1 MATTNMIKTRILNK
15 YDSYSNYSSTW
26 VPLRGEICIVEVGSV
41 AAPDVVQGG
50 FDGKTY
56 NGRPIAGLK
65 VGDGTTT
72 FGNLPWIQ
80 AAAGD
85 VSTFIKG
92 IDENNFATKVAEAI
106 GYSTTT
112 DIKTAIDG
120 INTKFNS
127 YSTTEQMNT
136 ALSGKV
142 NNSDFN
148 AYKASVTEWLAG
160 KVDNSSFT
168 TYQGEVTAALNKKV
182 ETSVT
187 DADASA
193 SNKLTSAATVD
204 AKVKAASDSI
214 NTDLGSKANLTTTAK
229 ENLVGAI
236 NELDAEIG
244 NISAITTTTLSDAIK
259 SLQDAVGN
267 NSDGESLAG
276 RVETLEG
283 EMDVVQA
290 ATVGYDK
297 DNTIAA
303 AIADAKAAGTTAQ
316 SQVGTLDNLK
326 TDTKTS
332 AVAAINELHDELAK
346 EIGDRQSGD
355 QDLNDRID
363 AILGND
369 KAASGTQKTIREI
382 ANEELAAQLIPSD
395 AAEALN
401 TLQEIADWI
410 QDHPGE
416 ASTMNTNIGNNAK
429 AIEALQ
435 KLHASGKTVAQEV
448 EAGVANRVTTGDFES
463 YKTEISGKLDLANSA
478 LQKADIATGSANG
491 TISVEGSDVAVKGL
505 GSAAYTNS
513 NAYATAAQGSTA
525 DTALQS
531 VKVLGSTLTKDSN
544 ELTVAQAKTALGLK
558 SAAYAETTAF
568 DAAGSASAVDTK
580 LSNFKDAFNG
590 SDLATGNGIID
601 TVTHSDTG
609 KVEYARRQIK
619 PTDISTEAND
629 VFIFYCGTA
638 SELIN

>member
-26 VPLRGEICIVEVGSV
+26 VPLRGEICVVEVGSV

-92 IDENNFATKVAEAI
+92 IDETNFAKKVAEAI
-106 GYSTTT
+106 GYSNVPNIEST
-112 DIKTAIDG
+112 IAG

-136 ALSGKV
+136 ALAGKV
-142 NNSDFN
+142 NNSDYN
-148 AYKASVTEWLAG
+148 AYKASVSEWLAE
-160 KVDNSSFT
+160 KVDNGTFT
-168 TYQGEVTAALNKKV
+168 TYQGQVTTALNKKV
-182 ETSVT
+182 ETSVA
-187 DADASA
+187 DSDASA

-204 AKVKAASDSI
+204 TKVKAATDSI
-214 NTDLGSKANLTTTAK
+214 NTNLGNKANLTTTAK
-229 ENLVGAI
+229 NNLVSAI

-244 NISAITTTTLSDAIK
+244 NISAVTTTTLSDAIK
-259 SLQDAVGN
+259 SLQDAVGT

-276 RVETLEG
+276 RVEALEG

-290 ATVGYDK
+290 ATTGYNK
-297 DNTIAA
+297 NNTVATA
-303 AIADAKAAGTTAQ
+303 VADAKAAGTTAQ
-316 SQVGTLDNLK
+316 SQVGTLTSLK
-326 TDTKTS
+326 TDAKTS
-332 AVAAINELHDELAK
+332 AVVAINELHDKLAK

-355 QDLNDRID
+355 QNTNNRID
-363 AILGND
+363 AILGTD
-369 KAASGTQKTIREI
+369 KVASGTQKTIRQI

-416 ASTMNTNIGNNAK
+416 ASTMNTSIGNNAK

-448 EAGVANRVTTGDFES
+448 ADGVANRVTTGDFEA
-463 YKTEISGKLDLANSA
+463 YKTSITDELTLAASA

-491 TISVEGSDVAVKGL
+491 TISVEGSNVAVKGL

-513 NAYATAAQGSTA
+513 SAYATAAQGSTA
-525 DTALQS
+525 DSALQNI
-531 VKVLGSTLTKDSN
+531 KVLGSTLSKTSN
-544 ELTVAQAKTALGLK
+544 ELTVETAKTALGLK
-558 SAAYAETTAF
+558 SAAFVETTAF

-580 LSNFKDAFNG
+580 LSNFKTAFNG

-601 TVTHSDTG
+601 TVTYSDTG
-609 KVEYARRQIK
+609 KVEYARREIK
-619 PTDISTEAND
+619 PADMSTNSND

-638 SELIN
+638 SELI